1 MKAKSYRFST
11 VSNIMFVG
19 FLFSFIHLEISY
31 LTDFTT
37 GISALL
43 MWYGCY
49 ILRKENEALRKSFVL
64 TSCILVIFTFVEI
77 IRFKSGIWWEKHNT
91 M

>member
-1 MKAKSYRFST
+1 
-11 VSNIMFVG
+11 
-19 FLFSFIHLEISY
+19 
-31 LTDFTT
+31 
-37 GISALL
+37 

-77 IRFKSGIWWEKHNT
+77 IRATPWIGLSSISVVKANLYAGIIISIWKRYAGFKSGIWWEKHNT